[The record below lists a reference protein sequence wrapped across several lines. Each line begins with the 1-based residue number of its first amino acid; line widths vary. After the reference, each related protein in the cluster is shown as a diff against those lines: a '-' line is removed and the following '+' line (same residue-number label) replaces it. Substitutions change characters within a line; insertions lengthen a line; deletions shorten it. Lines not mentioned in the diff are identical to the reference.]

1 LTGAAGAPPHLPA
14 LDGLRALAA
23 LWVVAFHAT
32 AFTGV
37 APPVIRHGYLGV
49 DLFFILS
56 GFVLAHVYA
65 PVFARD
71 GLSFYARYLCRRVA
85 RLWPVWLAVLA
96 LFALKAE
103 IGHRSGLGGGGL
115 RLADDPGL
123 WSLYA
128 LLMQSWGWADAERV
142 NPPGWSLSYEW
153 AASLLLPVALV
164 AAGRLRSAALCVALA
179 LASLAA
185 HAVYTHAYGL
195 PSLHTAAAH
204 GGARVAAEFLAGV
217 LLWRAWRQAGDTP
230 PSMEP
235 LAAGCAALAV
245 ALMMAF
251 AAVLWLDHVLVALF
265 AGVVGAA
272 ASGRGWLSS
281 RPLRAVGEA
290 SYALYV
296 AHWFVFECLWWLF
309 DRLGLAVGSTVGWLF
324 FAALIALSLVAASA
338 LHVVIERPARRALRR
353 LAEGGATR

>member
-1 LTGAAGAPPHLPA
+1 MTYLPA

-49 DLFFILS
+49 DLFFVLS

-71 GLSFYARYLCRRVA
+71 GMPFYARYLYRRVA

-103 IGHRSGLGGGGL
+103 IGSWSGLGGGGL

-128 LLMQSWGWADAERV
+128 LLMQSWGWADPERI

-153 AASLLLPVALV
+153 AASLLLPLAL
-164 AAGRLRSAALCVALA
+164 AAAVRLRSPLICLA
-179 LASLAA
+179 LVLLSVAA
-185 HAVYTHAYGL
+185 HTLYTHLNGL

-217 LLWRAWRQAGDTP
+217 LMWRCWHQTDCAPASAGL
-230 PSMEP
+230 
-235 LAAGCAALAV
+235 LAGLCALLAI
-245 ALMMAF
+245 AAMAAF
-251 AAVLWLDHVLVALF
+251 GPALWLDHLLIVLA
-265 AGVVGAA
+265 AGVIGGVAA
-272 ASGRGWLSS
+272 GRGRLAVLLSS
-281 RPLRAVGEA
+281 RALRMVGAA

-296 AHWFVFECLWWLF
+296 VHWLVFESLWWAF
-309 DRLGLAVGSTVGWLF
+309 DRLGLVVGTAAGWLF
-324 FAALIALSLVAASA
+324 FGAMITLSLVAAFA
-338 LHVVIERPARRALRR
+338 LHIVIERPARSTLRR
-353 LAEGGATR
+353 LAEAEPAR

>member
-1 LTGAAGAPPHLPA
+1 MTHLPA
-14 LDGLRALAA
+14 LDGLRATAA

-32 AFTGV
+32 AFTGM

-96 LFALKAE
+96 LFAFKAE
-103 IGHRSGLGGGGL
+103 IGRWSGLGGGGL
-115 RLADDPGL
+115 RIADDPGL

-128 LLMQSWGWADAERV
+128 LLMQSWGWADAERI

-153 AASLLLPVALV
+153 AASLLLPVVL
-164 AAGRLRSAALCVALA
+164 AAAARLRSAILCATLA
-179 LASLAA
+179 LASLAV
-185 HAVYTHAYGL
+185 HALYTHAHDL
-195 PSLHTAAAH
+195 ASLHTAVAH

-217 LLWRAWRQAGDTP
+217 FLWRAWHQAEGASAGSLP
-230 PSMEP
+230 AVCAV
-235 LAAGCAALAV
+235 LAIAA
-245 ALMMAF
+245 MIAF
-251 AAVLWLDHVLVALF
+251 APVLWLDHLLIVLFV
-265 AGVVGAA
+265 GVLLGAA
-272 ASGRGWLSS
+272 AGRGALSRLLS
-281 RPLRAVGEA
+281 TRVPRAIGEA

-296 AHWFVFECLWWLF
+296 VHWFIFECLWWLF
-309 DRLGLAVGSTVGWLF
+309 DRLGQAVGSATGWLF
-324 FAALIALSLVAASA
+324 FVALIALSLAAAFA
-338 LHVVIERPARRALRR
+338 LHIVVERPARRALRR
-353 LAEGGATR
+353 LAEGEPAR

>member
-1 LTGAAGAPPHLPA
+1 MRHLPA

-37 APPVIRHGYLGV
+37 APPLIRHGYLGV

-71 GLSFYARYLCRRVA
+71 GFGFYVRYLCRRVA
-85 RLWPVWLAVLA
+85 RLWPVWLLVLA

-103 IGHRSGLGGGGL
+103 VGRWTGLGGGGL
-115 RLADDPGL
+115 RVADDPGL

-128 LLMQSWGWADAERV
+128 LLMQSWGWADPERI

-153 AASLLLPVALV
+153 AASLLLPLALV
-164 AAGRLRSAALCVALA
+164 AAAQLRSTRACLALA
-179 LASLAA
+179 AASLAA
-185 HAVYTHAYGL
+185 HALYTHAYAL

-217 LLWRAWRQAGDTP
+217 FLWRAWHQAGETQ
-230 PSMEP
+230 
-235 LAAGCAALAV
+235 
-245 ALMMAF
+245 AF
-251 AAVLWLDHVLVALF
+251 AGRIAAACAVVSIGAMIVSTPSLWLDHVLIVLF
-265 AGVVGAA
+265 AGVLGGVAAGQGAMTA
-272 ASGRGWLSS
+272 LLSNGT
-281 RPLRAVGEA
+281 LRAIGEA

-296 AHWFVFECLWWLF
+296 VHWLVFECLWWAF
-309 DRLGLAVGSTVGWLF
+309 DRLGLVVGSPVGWTF
-324 FAALIALSLVAASA
+324 FAALIALSLAAA
-338 LHVVIERPARRALRR
+338 FVLHVVIERPARRTLRR
-353 LAEGGATR
+353 LAEAQPAR

>member
-1 LTGAAGAPPHLPA
+1 MTHLPA

-85 RLWPVWLAVLA
+85 RLWPVWLVVLA

-103 IGHRSGLGGGGL
+103 IGRWSGLGGGGL

-128 LLMQSWGWADAERV
+128 LLMQSWGWADAERI

-153 AASLLLPVALV
+153 AASLLLPVALAWAV
-164 AAGRLRSAALCVALA
+164 RLRSVLACLALA

-185 HAVYTHAYGL
+185 HAIYTHAHGL

-217 LLWRAWRQAGDTP
+217 FLWRAWRQVEGARSTGGVLAGI
-230 PSMEP
+230 
-235 LAAGCAALAV
+235 CAALAIATMIDV
-245 ALMMAF
+245 APTLWVDHLMIVM
-251 AAVLWLDHVLVALF
+251 F
-265 AGVVGAA
+265 AGILVGVAK
-272 ASGRGWLSS
+272 GRGVLANVLSS
-281 RPLRAVGEA
+281 RAPRAIGEA

-296 AHWFVFECLWWLF
+296 VHWFVFECLWWAF
-309 DRLGLAVGSTVGWLF
+309 DRLGLAVGSAVGWLF
-324 FAALIALSLVAASA
+324 FAALIALSLIAAFA
-338 LHVVIERPARRALRR
+338 LHVAIERPARAALRR
-353 LAEGGATR
+353 LAEGAPAR

>member
-1 LTGAAGAPPHLPA
+1 MTHLPA

-65 PVFARD
+65 PAFARD

-85 RLWPVWLAVLA
+85 RLWPVWLVVLA

-103 IGHRSGLGGGGL
+103 IGRWSGLGGGGL
-115 RLADDPGL
+115 RVADDPGL

-128 LLMQSWGWADAERV
+128 LLMQSWGWADAERI
-142 NPPGWSLSYEW
+142 NPPSWSLSYEW
-153 AASLLLPVALV
+153 AASLLLPVAL
-164 AAGRLRSAALCVALA
+164 AAVVRLRSVLACLAWA
-179 LASLAA
+179 LASLVA
-185 HAVYTHAYGL
+185 HAIYTHAHGL

-204 GGARVAAEFLAGV
+204 GGARVAAEFLAGAV
-217 LLWRAWRQAGDTP
+217 LWRAWRQVGGAGLT
-230 PSMEP
+230 SGV
-235 LAAGCAALAV
+235 LAGICAILAIATMIDVAPALWV
-245 ALMMAF
+245 
-251 AAVLWLDHVLVALF
+251 DHLLIVMF
-265 AGVVGAA
+265 AGILVGVAT
-272 ASGRGWLSS
+272 GRGVVANVLSA
-281 RPLRAVGEA
+281 RAPRAVGEA

-296 AHWFVFECLWWLF
+296 VHWLVFESLWWVF
-309 DRLGLAVGSTVGWLF
+309 NRLGLVVGSTAGWLF
-324 FAALIALSLVAASA
+324 FAALIGLSLMAAVA
-338 LHVVIERPARRALRR
+338 LHVAIERPARRVLRR
-353 LAEGGATR
+353 LAEGGPAR

>member
-1 LTGAAGAPPHLPA
+1 MTHLRA

-32 AFTGV
+32 AFTGI

-65 PVFARD
+65 PAFTRD

-85 RLWPVWLAVLA
+85 RLWPVWLVVLA

-103 IGHRSGLGGGGL
+103 IGRSSGLGGGGL
-115 RLADDPGL
+115 RVADDPGL

-128 LLMQSWGWADAERV
+128 LLMQSWGWADAERI

-153 AASLLLPVALV
+153 AASLLLPVAL
-164 AAGRLRSAALCVALA
+164 AAVVRLRSVLACLGLA
-179 LASLAA
+179 LACLAL
-185 HAVYTHAYGL
+185 HMLYTHGHDL

-204 GGARVAAEFLAGV
+204 GGARVAAGFLAGV
-217 LLWRAWRQAGDTP
+217 FLWRAWHQVNGASLGLLTVT
-230 PSMEP
+230 
-235 LAAGCAALAV
+235 CAALAIAV
-245 ALMMAF
+245 MIAF
-251 AAVLWLDHVLVALF
+251 APVLWLDHLLIMLF
-265 AGVVGAA
+265 AGVLVGAA
-272 ASGRGWLSS
+272 AGRDALAKVLSS
-281 RPLRAVGEA
+281 RVPRAVGEA

-296 AHWFVFECLWWLF
+296 VHWFIFECLWWVF
-309 DRLGLAVGSTVGWLF
+309 DRFGLAVGSTVGWLF
-324 FAALIALSLVAASA
+324 FAALIGLSLMAAFA
-338 LHVVIERPARRALRR
+338 LHVAIERPARRVLRR
-353 LAEGGATR
+353 LAEGEPAR

>member
-1 LTGAAGAPPHLPA
+1 MSHLPA

-37 APPVIRHGYLGV
+37 ATPVIRHGYLGV

-71 GLSFYARYLCRRVA
+71 GFSFYARYLCRRVA
-85 RLWPVWLAVLA
+85 RLWPVWLVVLA

-103 IGHRSGLGGGGL
+103 IGHSSGLGGGGL
-115 RLADDPGL
+115 RVADDPGL

-128 LLMQSWGWADAERV
+128 LLMQSWGWADAGRI

-153 AASLLLPVALV
+153 AASLLLPLAL
-164 AAGRLRSAALCVALA
+164 AAVMRLRRSLACFALA

-185 HAVYTHAYGL
+185 HALYTHGHNL

-217 LLWRAWRQAGDTP
+217 CLWRAWHQADGVP
-230 PSMEP
+230 VAAGP
-235 LAAGCAALAV
+235 LATACAAL
-245 ALMMAF
+245 LIIGMIAF
-251 AAVLWLDHVLVALF
+251 APALWLDHLLVVSLVGLLG
-265 AGVVGAA
+265 GVAA
-272 ASGRGWLSS
+272 GRGALAALLS
-281 RPLRAVGEA
+281 RRGLCAVGEA

-296 AHWFVFECLWWLF
+296 VHWLVFECLWWAF
-309 DRLGLAVGSTVGWLF
+309 ERLGLAIGCLAGWLF
-324 FAALIALSLVAASA
+324 FAALIALSLLAAFA
-338 LHVVIERPARRALRR
+338 LHVVVERPARRALRR
-353 LAEGGATR
+353 LAEAEPAR

>member
-1 LTGAAGAPPHLPA
+1 MTYLPA

-37 APPVIRHGYLGV
+37 ATPVIRHGYLGV
-49 DLFFILS
+49 DLFFVVS

-85 RLWPVWLAVLA
+85 RLWPVWLVVLA

-103 IGHRSGLGGGGL
+103 IGRWSGLGGGGL
-115 RLADDPGL
+115 RVVDDPGL
-123 WSLYA
+123 WSLYT
-128 LLMQSWGWADAERV
+128 LLMQSWGWADPERI

-153 AASLLLPVALV
+153 AASLLLPLAL
-164 AAGRLRSAALCVALA
+164 AAIVRLRSALICLALA

-185 HAVYTHAYGL
+185 HALYTHGHGL

-204 GGARVAAEFLAGV
+204 GGARVAAEFLAGI
-217 LLWRAWRQAGDTP
+217 LLWRAWDQAEGAP
-230 PSMEP
+230 ASAGIF
-235 LAAGCAALAV
+235 AAGCAVLSVGA
-245 ALMMAF
+245 MIAF
-251 AAVLWLDHVLVALF
+251 APALWLDHLLVASLVGLLG
-265 AGVVGAA
+265 GVAA
-272 ASGRGWLSS
+272 GRGRLAAMLS
-281 RPLRAVGEA
+281 RRMLRAVGEA

-296 AHWFVFECLWWLF
+296 VHWFVFECLWWLF
-309 DRLGLAVGSTVGWLF
+309 ERLGLAIGSIAGWLF
-324 FAALIALSLVAASA
+324 FAALIGLSLVAAFA
-338 LHVVIERPARRALRR
+338 LHVVVERPARRALRR
-353 LAEGGATR
+353 LAEAGPAR